1 MKSRQKDSGRTGAG
15 AKRKELKLK
24 IALVLRGAEAARA
37 RSQAAKASLKSAR
50 KAFKKA
56 KKLAKEARKKLKAL
70 KKALVKVVR
79 TAQKR
84 RVTARQKALRVS
96 RAKPVVAEPAAQKPA
111 TKIAA
116 KKPPTARV
124 LSPTAPKR
132 RKPIPR
138 VVVVPQPTV
147 APMIP
152 VVAPPEEIPNIQP
165 TILFPDTNSEPKP
178 PAA

>member
-24 IALVLRGAEAARA
+24 IAFAQRGAEAART

-70 KKALVKVVR
+70 KKALLKAVR
-79 TAQKR
+79 AAQKR
-84 RVTARQKALRVS
+84 RVAARKKALGVS
-96 RAKPVVAEPAAQKPA
+96 SQKPGITKTAAPKPA

-152 VVAPPEEIPNIQP
+152 VAAPPEEIPNIQP